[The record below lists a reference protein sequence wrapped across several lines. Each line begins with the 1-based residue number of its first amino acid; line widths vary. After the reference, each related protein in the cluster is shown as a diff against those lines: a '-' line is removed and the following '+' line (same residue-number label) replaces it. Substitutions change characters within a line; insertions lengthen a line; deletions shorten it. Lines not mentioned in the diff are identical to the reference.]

1 MTLRTVGDLLEA
13 LDGIDPATPLRHA
26 QQPRYPFEWT
36 IGGVELVE
44 DLAENSPVAGLPP
57 RRGRRGAG
65 VGPMS
70 MTTVDRLIADTPRP
84 STPAEVHELDQ
95 LMAWT
100 QHLLR
105 SEAIDPDDY
114 LQLRAFMAAHL
125 LLAARPDLREEIAFG
140 VGVLAQRLQPEEM
153 KG

>member
-36 IGGVELVE
+36 IGGVELVQ
-44 DLAENSPVAGLPP
+44 DLAENGPVAGLPP

-70 MTTVDRLIADTPRP
+70 MTTVDRLIADTHGQALLPKFTSSTSSWRGRNTCSDRKRSTRTTTSSSAPSWRRTCFSPHVPIFARRSSSGWESSHSGSNPR
-84 STPAEVHELDQ
+84 
-95 LMAWT
+95 
-100 QHLLR
+100 
-105 SEAIDPDDY
+105 
-114 LQLRAFMAAHL
+114 
-125 LLAARPDLREEIAFG
+125 
-140 VGVLAQRLQPEEM
+140 
-153 KG
+153 